1 MNEAYL
7 ILGSNVGNRLNNL
20 KVASELI
27 EIQTGII
34 KKKSAIYSTQ
44 AWGYEDQPDFLNQAL
59 LINTLLD
66 APTLL
71 TKLLDIEKKLGRVRK
86 INEVWMQRTIDID
99 ILFFNAEII
108 NIPDLTIP
116 HPHLQNRKFVLT
128 PLVEI
133 ANNYIHPILN
143 KSIQTLMQECTDK
156 LVVNLI

>member
-99 ILFFNAEII
+99 ILLFNAEII